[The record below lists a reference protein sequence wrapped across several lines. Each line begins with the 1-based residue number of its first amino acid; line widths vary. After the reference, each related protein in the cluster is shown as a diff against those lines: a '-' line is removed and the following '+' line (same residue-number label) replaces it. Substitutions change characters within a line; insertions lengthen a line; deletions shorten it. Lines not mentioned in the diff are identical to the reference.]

1 MKKKRKI
8 NYNTKQIITLILGIC
23 IAVFM
28 YFNGENIANI
38 KSSEASYNL
47 GNIPKYSNE
56 PYCIINNNIPNFSEE
71 DFKKEA
77 FEEYSNLDS
86 LGRCGVAFAKVG
98 KETMP
103 KENEK
108 RQSISNV
115 EPSGW
120 KSKQYSKDLV
130 NGKYLYNRCHLI
142 AYKLSAEN
150 DNEKNLI
157 TGTRYFN
164 TEGMLPFELKV
175 MKYLEANPDKHVL
188 YRVTPVF
195 EGDNLVANGVQI
207 EAKSVEDNG
216 KEICF
221 NVYVYNVQPGIE
233 IDYKTGDSKLSE

>member
-8 NYNTKQIITLILGIC
+8 SYNTKQIITLILGIC

-71 DFKKEA
+71 DLKKEA

-103 KENEK
+103 KENAAGSGRVK
-108 RQSISNV
+108 RRKKAWQLPI
-115 EPSGW
+115 
-120 KSKQYSKDLV
+120 YSSL
-130 NGKYLYNRCHLI
+130 
-142 AYKLSAEN
+142 
-150 DNEKNLI
+150 
-157 TGTRYFN
+157 N
-164 TEGMLPFELKV
+164 TSEL
-175 MKYLEANPDKHVL
+175 
-188 YRVTPVF
+188 R
-195 EGDNLVANGVQI
+195 
-207 EAKSVEDNG
+207 
-216 KEICF
+216 
-221 NVYVYNVQPGIE
+221 
-233 IDYKTGDSKLSE
+233 